1 MSNEL
6 FVFRQA
12 ERLSR
17 AAAALLAYSLCWAP
31 QALAEPPASDTTTP
45 SQRTEDKPRFDI
57 LEYRVL
63 GNTTLPG
70 PDIERAVYPTL
81 GPGKTIDD
89 VEQARQSL
97 EDAYHAAGYGTVFV
111 DIPEQRT
118 DDGIVRLRVTEGRV
132 ARVHVSGARYYSN
145 GEILGEVPA
154 LRTGAVPNLP
164 AVQSQLTA
172 LNSRTPDRRVTPV
185 LKAGATPGT
194 LDVDL
199 KVEDSLPL
207 HGSLELNN
215 RYTADT
221 SPLRLT
227 AAVSYDN
234 LFQKQHS
241 ASLIYQTAPENT
253 DELTAIVGSYSFG
266 VPSWDDS
273 RITLYAFDSNT
284 DVATLGTLSVLGN
297 GSVVGLRLG
306 RPAIERGRIFHS
318 FAFAVEYKDF
328 LENIRV
334 SVDDTLATPIDYL
347 NWTATYSGLH
357 RGEGTTTAFNVGPA
371 LGVRGLSN
379 ESQEFAEK
387 RYEGQANY
395 LYLRGGLQHW
405 QRLPHELQ
413 LFVRLAGQASGE
425 PLPSSE
431 QFSIGGADSVRGY
444 LEAAQLGDSG
454 VSGGFE
460 LRSLWLA
467 ARLGLS
473 PESTYVFA
481 FFDAGVVSVVD
492 PLPDQ
497 DRAVSL
503 ASFGLGVSAA
513 WNGFALGVDWAHA
526 LDTSGSVDAGDDRGL
541 FSVSYGF

>member
-1 MSNEL
+1 MSNAR
-6 FVFRQA
+6 FVFRRA
-12 ERLSR
+12 DRLRR
-17 AAAALLAYSLCWAP
+17 AAAALSACALCWAP
-31 QALAEPPASDTTTP
+31 QARAEQPATDATTP
-45 SQRTEDKPRFDI
+45 ARPAEDKPLFDI

-63 GNTTLPG
+63 GNTTLADR
-70 PDIERAVYPTL
+70 DIERAVYAAL

-97 EDAYHAAGYGTVFV
+97 EEAYHAAGFGTVFV

-132 ARVHVSGARYYSN
+132 ARVNVSGARYYSN
-145 GEILGEVPA
+145 GEIRNEVPS
-154 LRTGAVPNLP
+154 LRTGEVPNLP
-164 AVQSQLTA
+164 AVQSQLAA

-185 LKAGATPGT
+185 LKAGTTPGT

-199 KVEDSLPL
+199 KVEDKLPL

-215 RYTADT
+215 RYTEDT
-221 SPLRLT
+221 SSLRLT

-253 DELTAIVGSYSFG
+253 DELVAIVGSYSFR

-273 RITLYAFDSNT
+273 MLTLYAFDSNT
-284 DVATLGTLSVLGN
+284 DVATLGTLSVLGD
-297 GSVVGLRLG
+297 GSLVGLRLA
-306 RPAIERGRIFHS
+306 RPAIERGGMFHS

-334 SVDDTLATPIDYL
+334 SEGESLATPIDYV
-347 NWTATYSGLH
+347 NWTATYSGLR

-371 LGVRGLSN
+371 LGIRGLSN

-387 RYEGQANY
+387 RYQGQANY

-405 QRLPHELQ
+405 RRLPHDLQ
-413 LFVRLAGQASGE
+413 LFVRLAAQASAE

-431 QFSIGGADSVRGY
+431 QVAIGGADSVRGY

-454 VSGGFE
+454 LSGGIE
-460 LRSLWLA
+460 LRSFWPATQLKLA
-467 ARLGLS
+467 
-473 PESTYVFA
+473 PESAYVFA

-503 ASFGLGVSAA
+503 ASFGLGVTAA
-513 WNGFALGVDWAHA
+513 WKGFDLGVDWAHA
-526 LDTSGSVDAGDDRGL
+526 LDSSGSVQAGDDRGL
-541 FSVSYGF
+541 FSLSYGF

>member
-1 MSNEL
+1 MSNETL
-6 FVFRQA
+6 VFR
-12 ERLSR
+12 R
-17 AAAALLAYSLCWAP
+17 AAQLPRGAAALLAWLVCWAP
-31 QALAEPPASDTTTP
+31 QLPAEQPATDAKTSAEPAA
-45 SQRTEDKPRFDI
+45 EKPHFDI

-63 GNTTLPG
+63 GDTTLPD
-70 PDIERAVYPTL
+70 PEIERAVYAAL

-97 EDAYHAAGYGTVFV
+97 EEAYHAAGYGTVFV
-111 DIPEQRT
+111 DIPEQHT
-118 DDGIVRLRVTEGRV
+118 DDGVVRLRVTEGRV
-132 ARVHVSGARYYSN
+132 ARVNVSGARYYSN
-145 GEILGEVPA
+145 GEIRSEVPA
-154 LRTGAVPNLP
+154 LRTGEVPNLP
-164 AVQSQLTA
+164 AVQSQLSA
-172 LNSRTPDRRVTPV
+172 LNSRSPDRRVTPV

-199 KVEDSLPL
+199 KVEDKLPL

-253 DELTAIVGSYSFG
+253 DELVAIVGSYSFR

-273 RITLYAFDSNT
+273 LLTLYAFDSNT
-284 DVATLGTLSVLGN
+284 DVATLGTLAVLGN
-297 GSVVGLRLG
+297 GSVVGLRLA
-306 RPAIERGRIFHS
+306 RPAIERGGMFHS

-334 SVDDTLATPIDYL
+334 SEDESLATPIDYL
-347 NWTATYSGLH
+347 NWTAMYSGLR
-357 RGEGTTTAFNVGPA
+357 RGEGTTTAFNIGPA
-371 LGVRGLSN
+371 LGIRGLSN

-387 RYEGQANY
+387 RYQGQANY

-405 QRLPHELQ
+405 QRLPHDLQ
-413 LFVRLAGQASGE
+413 LFVRLAAQASGE

-431 QFSIGGADSVRGY
+431 QFAIGGADSVRGY
-444 LEAAQLGDSG
+444 LEAAQLGDTG
-454 VSGGFE
+454 VSGGIE
-460 LRSLWLA
+460 LRSLWPA
-467 ARLGLS
+467 AQLGLA
-473 PESTYVFA
+473 PESAYVFA

-503 ASFGLGVSAA
+503 SSFGLGVSAA
-513 WNGFALGVDWAHA
+513 WKGFDLGVDWAHA
-526 LDTSGSVDAGDDRGL
+526 LNTSGSVRAGDDRGL